1 MCGFIDFWRKKM
13 IFTEL
18 SFIFKSINPHIYSIK
33 RQYMFH
39 FMFWI
44 KKRLQC
50 LRFNIHWQQMS
61 RVTFL
66 RTGNSIRNVLN
77 RGFGELFCPV
87 SQRVQMNLI
96 FPDNVHI
103 LCLSCNIKKPKT
115 TAKLSKESRNKHRSC
130 CVFCEIRAYTVTVSY
145 RRSTWSTRNCLSW
158 SVTVYNKHLSSQC
171 NLIAQIEPMQAK
183 SLLS

>member
-1 MCGFIDFWRKKM
+1 MCGFIDFWKKKKKK
-13 IFTEL
+13 IFTES

-33 RQYMFH
+33 RQYMFY

-87 SQRVQMNLI
+87 SQRVQMNLM

-103 LCLSCNIKKPKT
+103 LYLSCNIKKPKT

-130 CVFCEIRAYTVTVSY
+130 FFCEVRAYTVTVSY
-145 RRSTWSTRNCLSW
+145 RRSTWIKYQKLFILVRDC
-158 SVTVYNKHLSSQC
+158 
-171 NLIAQIEPMQAK
+171 I
-183 SLLS
+183 